1 MAQSPLASGEIT
13 ETGRC
18 LARLPKADLHLHL
31 EGGMR
36 PQTLAD
42 LAEPRGM
49 PTPQLGYYRSFD
61 QFQHCYRAVVKLIRT
76 KADLRRLVREVVED
90 AAVSG
95 AVWIE
100 PHFNPTTYAP
110 VLGSA
115 EEVLELVLE
124 TGFAAGKPLG
134 VGFGLTLGAS
144 RNRDPREATRLAQ
157 LAAAYAGRGVVAFGL
172 TGDESANS
180 PAAFNKSFAIAR
192 DADLILAPHS
202 GELAGPRSL
211 ASTLD
216 ALIPDRIAHGVRAIE
231 DRALLDRLADEQVT
245 LDVCLT
251 SNHTLG
257 VVKYLEEHPLP
268 HILEA
273 GVRCS
278 LGSDDPLLLG
288 TSLLTEYQLA
298 RSHLALPDAQLGA
311 LAHTSLHSSGA
322 PDDVLA
328 RALRGI
334 EAWITEP

>member
-1 MAQSPLASGEIT
+1 MAQNPLASGKIT
-13 ETGRC
+13 ATGRC

-36 PQTLAD
+36 SQTFAD
-42 LAEPRGM
+42 LAESRGE

-61 QFQHCYRAVVKLIRT
+61 QFQHCYRAIVKLIRT
-76 KADLRRLVREVVED
+76 QTDLRRLVREVVED
-90 AAVSG
+90 AAASG

-110 VLGSA
+110 LLGSA
-115 EEVLELVLE
+115 EEVLDLVLE

-144 RNRDPREATRLAQ
+144 RNRDPRQATSLAQ

-180 PAAFNKSFAIAR
+180 PATFKESFAIAR
-192 DADLILAPHS
+192 DADLIIAPHS
-202 GELAGPRSL
+202 GELSGPPSL

-216 ALIPDRIAHGVRAIE
+216 VLTPDRIAHGVRAIE
-231 DRALLDRLADEQVT
+231 DRALLDRLADEQIT

-251 SNHTLG
+251 SNYALG
-257 VVKYLEEHPLP
+257 VVKHLEEHPLP

-311 LAHTSLHSSGA
+311 LASTSLRSSGA

-334 EAWITEP
+334 EDWMAEP